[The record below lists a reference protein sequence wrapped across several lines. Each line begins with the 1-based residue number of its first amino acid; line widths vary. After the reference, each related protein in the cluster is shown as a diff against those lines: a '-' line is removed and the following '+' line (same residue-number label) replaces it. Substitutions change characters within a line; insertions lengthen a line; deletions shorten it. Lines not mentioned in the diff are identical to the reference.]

1 MTRSIQTIVL
11 PRNSDGT
18 VDAYGVVTRFCLLA
32 VLALAVLLGSE
43 AHAQSGNTYGVG
55 QSLGTVEQGI
65 VLQQRIVQME
75 STWKDAAPGA
85 AIGGALGG
93 LLGSRANSSR
103 GTAMLVGTTLGALA
117 GGKVSQHVAQ
127 REAQEIIVQ
136 STDARGNR
144 RAYSIVQPA
153 PFTPVSVGQEVLLM
167 KNGSQVRV
175 IGNEMRQQVV
185 AHTQEPAQ
193 QVVYRTM
200 SLQPQWGLP
209 SNMNMEDSMR

>member
-1 MTRSIQTIVL
+1 MTRILQSVL
-11 PRNSDGT
+11 PRNADGK
-18 VDAYGVVTRFCLLA
+18 VDAYGVISRVCLLA

-43 AHAQSGNTYGVG
+43 ARAQSGNSYGVG
-55 QSLGTVEQGI
+55 QTLGTVEQGI
-65 VLQQRIVQME
+65 VLQHRVVQME
-75 STWKDAAPGA
+75 STLREVAPGA

-93 LLGSRANSSR
+93 LLGSRAHQSR

-117 GGKVSQHVAQ
+117 GGKISSHVSQ

-136 STDARGNR
+136 TADARGNR